1 LPVEVAYWRRLPI
14 GSRIWFQR
22 KEDRQECRSER
33 KGSMR
38 SRFAFLAIFAILGS
52 VPGAY
57 AQSCALCYTT
67 ASAAG
72 AAAQRSLDLGILALL
87 APALTLFLGVMFLLY
102 RRAVSSAV

>member
-1 LPVEVAYWRRLPI
+1 
-14 GSRIWFQR
+14 
-22 KEDRQECRSER
+22 
-33 KGSMR
+33 MR

-52 VPGAY
+52 AHSGY

-87 APALTLFLGVMFLLY
+87 APALTLFLCVMLMLY
-102 RRAVSSAV
+102 RRAISAAT